1 MDLEAKQD
9 RMVKCGLAAVL
20 RCTDM
25 VARPETGGLHCI
37 GRCLL
42 DKRRLRE
49 HNLKS
54 NATQM
59 KRRSLGRSRESQ
71 SCLRVVVCRALWY
84 ER

>member
-1 MDLEAKQD
+1 MDLESKQD

-20 RCTDM
+20 RCTET

-54 NATQM
+54 NDEKAHT
-59 KRRSLGRSRESQ
+59 REI
-71 SCLRVVVCRALWY
+71 
-84 ER
+84 